1 MEVKLQD
8 GTVVDLDQF
17 DGYRMN
23 NGKLIFIPR
32 GDYEDPTSDWFVDTP
47 LYRELSDML
56 KK

>member
-1 MEVKLQD
+1 MEVILTD

-23 NGKLIFIPR
+23 NGKLIFIPKEY
-32 GDYEDPTSDWFVDTP
+32 DDPTKDWFKNTP
-47 LYRELSDML
+47 LYREISDML